1 MSDVVK
7 NTALGFLRAYKR
19 VLSPMFPPSCRYWP
33 TCSEYAI
40 EAVEQR
46 GSMIGIALAI
56 WRVLRCHPF
65 ARGGYDPVRRASDE
79 HAHVAADAVTT
90 GNKA

>member
-1 MSDVVK
+1 LSEVGK
-7 NTALGFLRAYKR
+7 NTALAFLQAYKR

-40 EAVEQR
+40 EAVERR
-46 GSMIGIALAI
+46 GAIVGMALAI
-56 WRVLRCHPF
+56 WRLLRCHPF
-65 ARGGYDPVRRASDE
+65 ARGGYDPVKCASDE
-79 HAHVAADAVTT
+79 HAHVAAEAVTT